1 MLVILMLKDKL
12 IKMNLPNKINGN
24 YILKENEK
32 NYINIEGVDS
42 SWRIKSNKNVRILKT
57 EKEIYNEVILEK
69 NSFYVLNFSKTN
81 TKGFIYCTDIYDM
94 TFTQFNIVSNI
105 SEIII
110 NNTEN
115 SSIQYKTN
123 IINGQNYKITIKNR
137 KWTFEV
143 NNNSTAYINEKIVK
157 GSQVLV
163 NGDVIFIY
171 GLKIIYLEN
180 TLFINNPNNSVVT
193 NQYFLPIK
201 KEKAVPFVEDSDEI
215 EMEETDEKFFLRAP
229 NIRGVIERKTINID
243 APPAEEKEDDTPIA
257 YVVGPMLSMG
267 MVSVATMFSALMS
280 YTAGGR
286 SFSSIVPS
294 LVISAAMLSGIL
306 IWPILSRRYQNKK
319 KRKLEKK
326 RQERYSKY
334 IDKKAKEI
342 DEIMLEQRKI
352 LSENYPDPKECE
364 RIIIKKDMRL
374 FERRIDNQDFLTVR
388 LGLGTLPLDIDI
400 RYPEEH
406 FTMEDDYLVGVLNN
420 LVEKSKML
428 DNVSIPYSFVKNK
441 ISAIIDEKDIIKK
454 NNFLHNL
461 LIQLTTFHSYDELK
475 IVFLLKEDTDIDIN
489 YVKMLPH
496 VWNNSKSFRFVATN
510 VDEMKEVSLYLE
522 EILQNRLNRE
532 NDHTS
537 KKNYKDYDN
546 YYLIITDDYKS
557 ASNLQIV
564 SDLLKFE
571 ENQGFSLLFIT
582 ESINDLPN
590 ECTDFIELKEKECT
604 IFTSELSVS
613 QQLKFDIQ
621 KYDLV
626 NFYDA
631 TKVLNNIKM
640 RLAKGSYVLPDSYDF
655 LEMYDVSK
663 VDQLNCL
670 ERWKINDSTLSLSS
684 MLGIDSS
691 HEAVYLDIHEKA
703 HGPHGLI
710 AGMTGSG
717 KSEFII
723 TFILSMAI
731 NYHPYDVNFILIDY
745 KGGSLAGAFHN
756 SGLGVKLPHLVGT
769 ITNLDKNEMD
779 RSLASIQSELN
790 RRQKIFNETRARLD
804 EGTIDIYKYQ
814 KLYHD
819 GVVKEPVSHLIIIS
833 DEFAELKT
841 QQPEF
846 MEQLIRVARIG
857 RSLGVHLILA
867 TQRPSGIV
875 NDQIRSNSRFSV
887 CLKVQDRSD
896 SIDMIDRPDAAAL
909 KQAGR
914 FYLQVVY
921 NEYFTM
927 GQAAWSGAPYL
938 PSDKIVKKVDTNIS
952 FVSNLGKVI
961 KQVNNIKPISINS
974 EGEQLNSVIK
984 YLSNLAVSEKIFT
997 RKMWLDKIPNII
1009 YLQNLRE
1016 KYQYKY
1022 IYNHIEPIIGEYDD
1036 PSNQSQGILTLPI
1049 SKEGNAILYG
1059 AADSGKELFLST
1071 MIYDLITSHH
1081 TNELNMY
1088 IFDFGSETLK
1098 KYISAP
1104 QVGDVII
1111 SNNAEKVVNFFF
1123 VIKQEIERRKKIISN
1138 SLDDT
1143 VADQFP
1149 MILVIFNNYEV
1160 FKENYGD
1167 FEEVLYN
1174 ITRDSIR
1181 YKVNFI
1187 FTANASNTI
1196 RYRLQQNFK
1205 IKIALQLNDDSDY
1218 RSVLEGARKKRP
1230 SHIYGRGLVELND
1243 TAYEF
1248 QTAYICEKEKLNNYL
1263 DMTFDKLKQLEKTS
1277 AKPVPVLPSVVK
1289 TEDVIGVMNDLSN
1302 VPVGIA
1308 KFDLKVETYD
1318 FKTNFSNLI
1327 LGRRI
1332 DVVAM
1337 YIYNLFNMISSLTDV
1352 NAVVVDDNNFYKDSE
1367 CKFTYI
1373 DSSGQINNNFGK
1385 KHNIIC
1391 FIGVDSL
1398 KQYADNNKKPIE
1410 EFLESLTNQKNYSII
1425 IADDMQQIKASEYE
1439 KWYKKYIGNLQG
1451 LWIGS
1456 GVSDQYSLKINQ
1468 SGSRLDNNCDID
1480 FGYVVKN
1487 GNAKFIKL
1495 LEMRSDN
1502 NE

>member
-12 IKMNLPNKINGN
+12 LKMNLPNKINGN

-32 NYINIEGVDS
+32 NYINIEGTDLG
-42 SWRIKSNKNVRILKT
+42 WKIRSNKNVRILKT
-57 EKEIYNEVILEK
+57 EKEIYKEVTLEK

-81 TKGFIYCTDIYDM
+81 TKGFIYCTDVYDM
-94 TFTQFNIVSNI
+94 TFTQFNIVSNV

-123 IINGQNYKITIKNR
+123 IINGQNFKLTIKNK
-137 KWTFEV
+137 KWSFEAI
-143 NNNSTAYINEKIVK
+143 NNSIAYINEKIVK
-157 GSQVLV
+157 GIQNLV

-180 TLFINNPNNSVVT
+180 TLFINNPNNNVVT
-193 NQYFLPIK
+193 NHYFLPIK
-201 KEKAVPFVEDSDEI
+201 KEKAVPFIEDSDEI
-215 EMEETDEKFFLRAP
+215 EMEEIDEKIFLRAP

-243 APPAEEKEDDTPIA
+243 APPSEEKEDDTPIA

-267 MVSVATMFSALMS
+267 MVSVVTMFSALTS
-280 YTAGGR
+280 YTSGDR
-286 SFSSIVPS
+286 SFNSIIPS
-294 LVISAAMLSGIL
+294 LAISGAMLSGIL
-306 IWPILSRRYQNKK
+306 IWPILNRRYQNKK

-364 RIIIKKDMRL
+364 RIIIKRDMRL

-388 LGLGTLPLDIDI
+388 LGMGTLPLDIDI

-406 FTMEDDYLVGVLNN
+406 FTMEDDN
-420 LVEKSKML
+420 LVDILNKLVKKSKML
-428 DNVSIPYSFVKNK
+428 DNVSIPYSFAKNK
-441 ISAIIDEKDIIKK
+441 VSAIIDEKDIIKK

-461 LIQLTTFHSYDELK
+461 LIQFTTFHSYDELK

-496 VWNNSKSFRFVATN
+496 VWDNSKTFRFVATN
-510 VDEMKEVSLYLE
+510 IDEMKDISLYLE
-522 EILQNRLNRE
+522 DILQNRLKKDNE
-532 NDHTS
+532 YSS
-537 KKNYKDYDN
+537 KKKYTDYDN

-557 ASNLQIV
+557 ASSLQIV
-564 SDLLKFE
+564 SDLLGFE
-571 ENQGFSLLFIT
+571 ENQGFSLLFVT
-582 ESINDLPN
+582 DSINDLPN

-604 IFTSELSVS
+604 IFTNELSVS
-613 QQLKFDIQ
+613 QQLKFNIQ
-621 KYDLV
+621 KYDLI

-640 RLAKGSYVLPDSYDF
+640 KLAKGSYVLPDSYDF
-655 LEMYDVSK
+655 LEMYNVSK

-670 ERWKINDSTLSLSS
+670 ERWKKNDSTLSLNS
-684 MLGIDSS
+684 MLGIDSN
-691 HEAVYLDIHEKA
+691 HEAVYLDVHEKA

-717 KSEFII
+717 KSELII
-723 TFILSMAI
+723 TYILSMAI

-756 SGLGVKLPHLVGT
+756 SSLGFKLPHLVGT

-790 RRQKIFNETRARLD
+790 RRQKIFNETRAKLD

-819 GVVKEPVSHLIIIS
+819 GVVTEPISHLIIIS

-887 CLKVQDRSD
+887 CLKVQDKSD
-896 SIDMIDRPDAAAL
+896 SMDMIDRPDAAAL

-914 FYLQVVY
+914 FYLQVGY

-927 GQAAWSGAPYL
+927 GQAAWSGAPYI

-952 FVSNLGKVI
+952 FVSNLGRVI
-961 KQVNNIKPISINS
+961 KQVNNIKPISINA

-997 RKMWLDKIPNII
+997 RKMWLDKIPDLI

-1036 PSNQSQGILTLPI
+1036 PANQSQGILTLPI
-1049 SKEGNAILYG
+1049 SKEGNAIIYG
-1059 AADSGKELFLST
+1059 SADSGKELFLST

-1081 TNELNMY
+1081 TSELNIY

-1098 KYISAP
+1098 KYVSAP
-1104 QVGDVII
+1104 QVGDVVV
-1111 SNNAEKVVNFFF
+1111 SDEEEKIENFFY
-1123 VIKQEIERRKKIISN
+1123 VIKQEIEKRKKIVSDAV
-1138 SLDDT
+1138 DDT
-1143 VADQFP
+1143 VLNQFP
-1149 MILVIFNNYEV
+1149 MILIIFNNYEV
-1160 FKENYGD
+1160 FKDNYEKYED
-1167 FEEVLYN
+1167 ELFNV
-1174 ITRDSIR
+1174 TRDSIK
-1181 YKVNFI
+1181 YKINYVFTVSAVNL
-1187 FTANASNTI
+1187 I

-1205 IKIALQLNDDSDY
+1205 IKIALQLNNESDY
-1218 RSVLEGARKKRP
+1218 RSVLESARKIKP
-1230 SHIYGRGLVELND
+1230 SHIYGRGLVEIND
-1243 TAYEF
+1243 ITYEF
-1248 QTAYICEKEKLNNYL
+1248 QTPHICDKDMINRQLGVTFNELN
-1263 DMTFDKLKQLEKTS
+1263 KLEKTN
-1277 AKPVPVLPSVVK
+1277 AKAIPLLPKIVKVENVV
-1289 TEDVIGVMNDLSN
+1289 GYMRDLSK
-1302 VPVGIA
+1302 VPIGIS
-1308 KFDLKVETYD
+1308 KLDLKVETYD
-1318 FKTNFSNLI
+1318 FKSKFLTLV
-1327 LGRRI
+1327 LGH
-1332 DVVAM
+1332 
-1337 YIYNLFNMISSLTDV
+1337 
-1352 NAVVVDDNNFYKDSE
+1352 
-1367 CKFTYI
+1367 
-1373 DSSGQINNNFGK
+1373 GG
-1385 KHNIIC
+1385 
-1391 FIGVDSL
+1391 
-1398 KQYADNNKKPIE
+1398 
-1410 EFLESLTNQKNYSII
+1410 
-1425 IADDMQQIKASEYE
+1425 
-1439 KWYKKYIGNLQG
+1439 
-1451 LWIGS
+1451 
-1456 GVSDQYSLKINQ
+1456 
-1468 SGSRLDNNCDID
+1468 
-1480 FGYVVKN
+1480 
-1487 GNAKFIKL
+1487 
-1495 LEMRSDN
+1495 
-1502 NE
+1502 